1 MASKRPTK
9 PTAQTAAIPPSVDP
23 HVGITLLQKLI
34 DKAATLRDQPVL
46 KESDEDPRISLA
58 RDYLTR
64 VFGSNS
70 PNVSVVIHAQGDGGV
85 YMGISDQG
93 YQQYLRS
100 SLSNKI
106 KLLEACIEQLQTDIE
121 LQTTPSKSVGTSEAQ
136 GVNVPPTSKVFVVH
150 GHNHGMKEAVARF
163 LERLGLDPVVL
174 HEKPNAGRTI
184 IEKFSEYADV
194 QFAVVLLTADD
205 EGKSRGSETPPSLR
219 ARQNVLLELGY
230 FLGKLGRARVCALYD
245 AGVEIPSD
253 YQGVLFVELD
263 KSDRWRFDLVRELR
277 GAGFD
282 VDANRI
288 FGA

>member
-9 PTAQTAAIPPSVDP
+9 PATQIAAIPPSVDP
-23 HVGITLLQKLI
+23 HVGIKLLQKLI
-34 DKAATLRDQPVL
+34 DKATLLRDQPFL
-46 KESDEDPRISLA
+46 KESDEDPWISLA

-70 PNVSVVIHAQGDGGV
+70 PNVSSVIHAQGDGGV
-85 YMGISDQG
+85 YMGMGDQE

-121 LQTTPSKSVGTSEAQ
+121 LQTTAPSSGGMTQDAM
-136 GVNVPPTSKVFVVH
+136 VPPTLKVFVVH

-184 IEKFSEYADV
+184 IEKFSDYAAV

-205 EGKSRGSETPPSLR
+205 EGKARGSDGPSSFR
-219 ARQNVLLELGY
+219 ARQNVILELGY
-230 FLGKLGRARVCALYD
+230 FLGRLGRARVCALYEP
-245 AGVEIPSD
+245 GVEIPSD
-253 YQGVLFVELD
+253 YQGVLFVEMD

-277 GAGFD
+277 GAGFE